1 MQVLE
6 VEVALA
12 NGTLALVN
20 AQSHPHLFPAL
31 QVHLP
36 GVQLSQNAEDWFS
49 DCVSRLML
57 VGDWTMAKD
66 MAGVRGLQWQAQAGV
81 GRLGIITRLKLPV
94 VPQAVVKRS
103 LDMTSIDE
111 FAKQLTQ
118 VQEDYVAAKAAG
130 TAGAIEQ
137 SFLSIS
143 EVQVWTMYQ
152 CIRACVQGLY
162 Q

>member
-1 MQVLE
+1 
-6 VEVALA
+6 
-12 NGTLALVN
+12 
-20 AQSHPHLFPAL
+20 
-31 QVHLP
+31 
-36 GVQLSQNAEDWFS
+36 
-49 DCVSRLML
+49 
-57 VGDWTMAKD
+57 MAKD

-143 EVQVWTMYQ
+143 EVQV
-152 CIRACVQGLY
+152 
-162 Q
+162 

>member
-57 VGDWTMAKD
+57 VVTGP
-66 MAGVRGLQWQAQAGV
+66 WQRTWLA
-81 GRLGIITRLKLPV
+81 
-94 VPQAVVKRS
+94 
-103 LDMTSIDE
+103 
-111 FAKQLTQ
+111 
-118 VQEDYVAAKAAG
+118 
-130 TAGAIEQ
+130 
-137 SFLSIS
+137 S
-143 EVQVWTMYQ
+143 EVSSGKRRLEW
-152 CIRACVQGLY
+152 AGWGSSHG
-162 Q
+162 